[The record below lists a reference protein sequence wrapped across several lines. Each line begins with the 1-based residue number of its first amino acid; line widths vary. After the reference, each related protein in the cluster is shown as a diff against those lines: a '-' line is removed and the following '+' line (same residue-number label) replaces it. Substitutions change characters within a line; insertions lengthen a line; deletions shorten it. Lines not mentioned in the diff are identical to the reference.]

1 MREET
6 NKCVAQFASK
16 RGNELVKRANR
27 TRKVMT
33 LSIRFE
39 AEGMDHDERVVE

>member
-1 MREET
+1 MRAET

-39 AEGMDHDERVVE
+39 AEGITTRE